1 MQYDFLRLSSFF
13 SGNCAIEVRLAMSHM
28 YKAMALHDLSY
39 LVEDVS
45 HPNFLG
51 LPDVI
56 DTHLDL
62 LFELMDL
69 KYTYHPTIINN
80 GLSVILRVFWYYS
93 KSHLILKFDLVYFL
107 EIHTFKFLKFVE
119 KHMTRLS
126 EDGHDVDF
134 EIVDKSLHV
143 LRLIALYSSNMP
155 KGKEGKK
162 LYELKKLL
170 DKMFNCHAMIA
181 KTPGAL
187 DLLVTLASQ
196 PVMNLSREDIARA
209 CTLQDNQQ
217 LGSKDLRLKS
227 AVGIAVSICLLFR
240 QFETHDESA
249 EQKDSS
255 LLPRDL
261 TPEQWY
267 FRMCRSLLV
276 REFLCKRSAAA
287 EGDDLKDGDPFYGS
301 FSNLR
306 NFVETFEFKH
316 SRFAFPDPLKM

>member
-1 MQYDFLRLSSFF
+1 MRQQQTNDCSTTAAIPYSYKLVLHFQLSLFLTTSANLFFFSHPNNHQMQYMQYDFLRLSSFF

-51 LPDVI
+51 LPEI
-56 DTHLDL
+56 CDTHLDL

-119 KHMTRLS
+119 THMTRLT
-126 EDGHDVDF
+126 EDGLDVDF
-134 EIVDKSLHV
+134 EIVDKSMHI
-143 LRLIALYSSNMP
+143 LRLIALYSANMP
-155 KGKEGKK
+155 RAKEGKEP
-162 LYELKKLL
+162 YDLKKLL
-170 DKMFNCHAMIA
+170 DQMFNCHAMIA
-181 KTPGAL
+181 KTSGAL
-187 DLLVTLASQ
+187 DMIVTLSSQ

-209 CTLQDNQQ
+209 YTLQDNQ
-217 LGSKDLRLKS
+217 RIHS

-249 EQKDSS
+249 ELNDSS
-255 LLPRDL
+255 LQIDI

-267 FRMCRSLLV
+267 FRMCRGLL
-276 REFLCKRSAAA
+276 
-287 EGDDLKDGDPFYGS
+287 
-301 FSNLR
+301 
-306 NFVETFEFKH
+306 
-316 SRFAFPDPLKM
+316 